1 MPVWTRKTYRRGD
14 TQANQKVKGTVTA
27 YGRALRLF
35 QKCCKKTDPQAIDR
49 DDLKA
54 FMACLRARGNGE
66 ATVKKPVESCTD
78 FLAGRRCSGP
88 FAFALKKWKSLPRP
102 AKKKPTTYTDE
113 KWAAMLFNATLDESD
128 LLHFLEG
135 MGTRGGEAKHAPW
148 SRLDLNLGQYLVA
161 ECAGWHT
168 IDRHINRV
176 ISCL

>member
-66 ATVKKPVESCTD
+66 ATVKNQ
-78 FLAGRRCSGP
+78 L
-88 FAFALKKWKSLPRP
+88 
-102 AKKKPTTYTDE
+102 
-113 KWAAMLFNATLDESD
+113 
-128 LLHFLEG
+128 
-135 MGTRGGEAKHAPW
+135 
-148 SRLDLNLGQYLVA
+148 
-161 ECAGWHT
+161 
-168 IDRHINRV
+168 NRV
-176 ISCL
+176 LIFLRDDAVAVPSHSP